1 MSHKSSHVT
10 KAVNKTSQT
19 HKQTMKL
26 IRDKALTTTKQDNGE
41 QTKHNRTKQKQVVLG
56 CIINAALRLMSFC
69 KKQINILNLKDRD
82 RTCFITHSVTFINQ
96 QIDLSQQSVY
106 GKIQNPMSD
115 NFPWNLNWDNFMI
128 CKTERYKAWF
138 HVIFFVYI
146 CLQNLLN
153 LAEKFHAQISSRNE
167 NAIKDFVGMFHL
179 LDLKRRLFY
188 LVSQVCNSKRLNA

>member
-1 MSHKSSHVT
+1 
-10 KAVNKTSQT
+10 
-19 HKQTMKL
+19 MKL

-115 NFPWNLNWDNFMI
+115 NFP
-128 CKTERYKAWF
+128 
-138 HVIFFVYI
+138 
-146 CLQNLLN
+146 
-153 LAEKFHAQISSRNE
+153 
-167 NAIKDFVGMFHL
+167 
-179 LDLKRRLFY
+179 
-188 LVSQVCNSKRLNA
+188 